1 MHSCPARASSDSE
14 LRQKLIDSVSH
25 DNNDNDNFAVSA
37 SNAERPEKAQP
48 QACLPAFP
56 EMRIYVQR
64 PVTEACCMITDVGI
78 YRFKTLH
85 RYAGKELLGKNFNL
99 RS

>member
-14 LRQKLIDSVSH
+14 LRHKLIDSVSH
-25 DNNDNDNFAVSA
+25 DNNDNDNDDNFAVSA

-56 EMRIYVQR
+56 EMRIYVQT
-64 PVTEACCMITDVGI
+64 PVTEA
-78 YRFKTLH
+78 
-85 RYAGKELLGKNFNL
+85 
-99 RS
+99 